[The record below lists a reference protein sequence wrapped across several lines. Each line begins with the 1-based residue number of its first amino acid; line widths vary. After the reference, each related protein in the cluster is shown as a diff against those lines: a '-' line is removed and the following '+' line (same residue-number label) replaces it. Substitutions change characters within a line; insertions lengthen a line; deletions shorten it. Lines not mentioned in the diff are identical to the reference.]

1 MRLRLCALGT
11 RVPRW
16 VEDGFGEYARRLPRA
31 LRLELVEVPLAD
43 RRDGRGEERWRR
55 EEAQRLRAAA
65 GRDAR
70 LVALDERGR
79 GWTSRVLAERIDDW
93 RLEGRDVAFCI
104 GGPDG
109 LAPEFLAAAD
119 DRWSL
124 STLTLPHALVRI
136 VVAEQ
141 VYRAWTLLTGHPYH
155 R

>member
-1 MRLRLCALGT
+1 VGT

-43 RRDGRGEERWRR
+43 RRDGRGEGRWRR

-70 LVALDERGR
+70 VVALDERGR
-79 GWTSRVLAERIDDW
+79 GWSSRVLAERIDDW

-141 VYRAWTLLTGHPYH
+141 LYRAWTLLTGHPYH